1 MVTTISVGNLLLDI
15 NNYRIVK
22 QSSQNGARQAIME
35 EQGRK
40 LIKLAEDILSIGL
53 SPSDLPMVIE
63 AGDGNQNYIVIEGNR
78 RLTAVQLLLNPE
90 LAKDTPLHRAFAK
103 MHKEKFDAVP
113 QVIDCVVM
121 PDKKTA
127 LVWAN
132 RKHANGLEGAG
143 TEHWTSMAKARADV
157 DQGLPRPGLDVVEF
171 VLTNPA
177 LKRDLRHFL
186 EGAQFNLTT
195 LERLVTTSE
204 FPPQVGM
211 SLNGGT
217 FTAETD
223 KQWLLGVLTTVVNTI
238 ADGKFGGVPFTER
251 DIDTHAKREAFT
263 AEVVSSHPAMKAA
276 KTPWAVAGTARS
288 IAAAKQKTPRVVST
302 PTTEDLPN
310 VMPKSYR
317 MELPHGKINDIFTEL
332 KRLDVIRARHAISVL
347 LRVFIELSLHEYVK
361 FHSVAL
367 PKDARGR
374 PVDKM
379 SVVLAHV
386 VAHIKANSV
395 MNAKEMKPIDV
406 AIADAN
412 SVLAPDTLHAYVHS
426 PLMNPDPLRL
436 KYAWRDV
443 QLFLERMWGSMK

>member
-1 MVTTISVGNLLLDI
+1 MVTTISVGNLLLDL

-22 QSSQNGARQAIME
+22 QSSQNGARLAIIE
-35 EQGRK
+35 EQGKK

-63 AGDGNQNYIVIEGNR
+63 AGDGNQNFIVVEGNR

-90 LAKDTPLHRAFAK
+90 LAKDTPLYRAFSK
-103 MHKEKFDAVP
+103 MHKERFDAVP
-113 QVIDCVVM
+113 QVMECVVL

-157 DQGLPRPGLDVVEF
+157 DQGLSRPGLDVVEF
-171 VLTNPA
+171 VLTSPS

-195 LERLVTTSE
+195 LDRLVTTKE
-204 FPPQVGM
+204 FPSQVGM
-211 SLNGGT
+211 SITGGKVV
-217 FTAETD
+217 AETD
-223 KQWLLGVLTTVVNTI
+223 KQWLLDVLTTVVKTI
-238 ADGKFGGVPFTER
+238 AEGKLGAEPFTER
-251 DIDTHAKREAFT
+251 SVDTPKKRETFT
-263 AEVVSSHPAMKAA
+263 AEILSSHAAMKAA
-276 KTPWAVAGTARS
+276 KTPWQVAGTAKS
-288 IAAAKQKTPRVVST
+288 IAAAKQKTPKVTST
-302 PTTEDLPN
+302 PTTEELPN

-332 KRLDVIRARHAISVL
+332 KRLDVIKARHAISVL
-347 LRVFIELSLHEYVK
+347 LRVFIELSLHEYTK
-361 FHSVAL
+361 FHSVSL
-367 PKDARGR
+367 PKDAKGR
-374 PVDKM
+374 PVEKM

-386 VAHIKANSV
+386 VSHVKSSSL
-395 MNAKEMKPIDV
+395 MNGKEMKPIDV
-406 AIADAN
+406 AIADPN

-443 QLFLERMWGSMK
+443 QLFLERMWVSMK